1 MNFIIPVI
9 LCGGSGTR
17 LWPLSRDSYP
27 KQYLSSL
34 TDDKKSLLQKTQE
47 RIKNFKEARN
57 PILVCSEDQRFLV
70 AEQMREIN
78 IDPLSILLEPIKKN
92 TAPAI
97 TLAALKALQEEND
110 PILLILSS
118 DHNIKDEEKFV
129 EVLKNAL
136 PHTYK

>member
-1 MNFIIPVI
+1 MNSIIPVI

-27 KQYLSSL
+27 KQYLSLL

-47 RIKNFKEARN
+47 RINNFKEAGN

-78 IDPLSILLEPIKKN
+78 IDPLSILLEPLKKN
-92 TAPAI
+92 TAPAV
-97 TLAALKALQEEND
+97 TLAAIKAPVSYTHLRAHETD
-110 PILLILSS
+110 R
-118 DHNIKDEEKFV
+118 
-129 EVLKNAL
+129 
-136 PHTYK
+136 